1 MQGAIAPA
9 EQGFAAQR
17 RAMVDGQIHTFDVT
31 SQAILGVFSLLP
43 RERFLPENLR
53 VFAYSD
59 AALTLKA
66 STPGRPGR
74 VLLRPMHLAR
84 MLQGAYVE
92 ATDRVLVVAGETGY
106 GACLLAELAASV
118 VTIESDATLSD
129 AAAANA
135 RDLGLSSVTA
145 VTGPLSEGWTAAAPY
160 DVILVQGGVETHL
173 DHLFAQ
179 LGPGGRLIAI
189 ESLAEDASGRSGRA
203 VRYQKVGSDISK
215 RSLFDATAPLIAE
228 FRNPPAF
235 VF

>member
-1 MQGAIAPA
+1 
-9 EQGFAAQR
+9 
-17 RAMVDGQIHTFDVT
+17 MVDGQIHTFDVT
-31 SQAILGVFSLLP
+31 SQPVLQVFSLLP
-43 RERFLPENLR
+43 RERFLPEALR

-66 STPGRPGR
+66 STPGQPGR

-84 MLQGAYVE
+84 MIQGASVE
-92 ATDRVLVVAGETGY
+92 MTDRVLVVAGETGY
-106 GACLLAELAASV
+106 AACLLAELAASV
-118 VTIESDATLSD
+118 VTLESEAALSD
-129 AAAANA
+129 AAATNA

-145 VTGPLSEGWTAAAPY
+145 VTGPLSEGWAAAAPY

-173 DHLFAQ
+173 DRLFAQ
-179 LGPGGRLIAI
+179 LAQSGRLVAV

-215 RSLFDATAPLIAE
+215 RSLFDATAPILRD
-228 FRNPPAF
+228 FRTPPAF